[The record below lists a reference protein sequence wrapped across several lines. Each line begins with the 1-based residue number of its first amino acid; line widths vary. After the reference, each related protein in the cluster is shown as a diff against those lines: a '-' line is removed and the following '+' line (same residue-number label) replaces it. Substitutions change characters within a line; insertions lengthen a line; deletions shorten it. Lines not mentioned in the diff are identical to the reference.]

1 MSGFKIPLD
10 FSTGSLFE
18 KSWWTNVRSYDS
30 LDDSIKESINDFLYL
45 LVSSPNGSFIPDY
58 RFGFSLRNCYFENPN
73 ARDEIKGKKIGGKSD
88 NINNYAKEFEKTL
101 KVFEPRLQ
109 NIEVKTEFE
118 KKLAKMTISVTGTI
132 IDTKKEYKQDI
143 TLFIWRKNEDI

>member
-1 MSGFKIPLD
+1 
-10 FSTGSLFE
+10 
-18 KSWWTNVRSYDS
+18 
-30 LDDSIKESINDFLYL
+30 
-45 LVSSPNGSFIPDY
+45 
-58 RFGFSLRNCYFENPN
+58 
-73 ARDEIKGKKIGGKSD
+73 
-88 NINNYAKEFEKTL
+88 
-101 KVFEPRLQ
+101 LQ